1 MNMHPVVKRL
11 RDLFQRLRAGKS
23 RFHSIRAKLSISS
36 TLVIL
41 LLIVL
46 LEICVS
52 TVVTQLQ
59 YADAIQVNR
68 ELVDSMGTSF
78 DNIVNAFKRQ
88 INFVTYNSEFQEE
101 LQIVP
106 TDAASLSTHIND
118 LRSVMVLQVLA
129 MSEVEGA
136 YLYDT
141 DGELITFWQ
150 KHYRTGDPFIIL
162 SDMDS
167 SLFAENGKITSAI
180 QGARLTF
187 NRTIRDKSSLKC
199 IGYIS
204 FIYDQDALQKQI
216 NTFINTD
223 TRFVIVLN
231 EENEVIA
238 HNGKS
243 AETLQSAIEQS
254 LTIAPNESETLNV
267 TGIGKALVSN
277 YLCKS
282 ENWRII
288 CVVAREQLIRSQS
301 LTRQFILLLGILSI
315 AIAVGVQT
323 VTSRRIVKPIKKIV
337 DTVHRVEAGDYSTPA
352 DVETNDEIKYLADS
366 VNSMI
371 HKTDVLINQN
381 LRGEIRFRDAQLIA
395 LQAQINPHFLYNTL
409 ECINILAQMGRKEDV
424 RRVTLAFS
432 NMMKSLI
439 SSRKMVTIQEELD
452 YSKELIEIYQVLLG
466 DRLVCSFEVD
476 PEFASV
482 EIPRLMIQPI
492 IENAVLHGI
501 KPSQRKGHLNV
512 GVSLS
517 ERGIL
522 LFVSDDGCGIPADQ
536 VAAILSYYRN
546 PGEEN
551 KEEIGFGLRNVID
564 RIKLLYGDA
573 ASFSIQSSVNWG
585 TTVHITIPYGQE

>member
-1 MNMHPVVKRL
+1 MDRLPAKKL
-11 RDLFQRLRAGKS
+11 RDLFQRLKARRNG
-23 RFHSIRAKLSISS
+23 FHSIREKLSISS
-36 TLVIL
+36 TLIIL

-46 LEICVS
+46 LELCVS

-68 ELVDSMGTSF
+68 ELVDSMGISF
-78 DNIVNAFKRQ
+78 DNIIAAFKRQ
-88 INFVTYNSEFQEE
+88 INFVTYNSEFQKE
-101 LQIVP
+101 LQVVP
-106 TDAASLSTHIND
+106 TDAASLTAHIND

-141 DGELITFWQ
+141 SGELITFWQ
-150 KHYRTGDPFIIL
+150 KHYRSGDPFIIL
-162 SDMDS
+162 SSMDR
-167 SLFAENGKITSAI
+167 SLFTASGKITSAM
-180 QGARLTF
+180 QDKRLTF
-187 NRTIRDKSSLKC
+187 NRTIRDKSTLKQ

-231 EENEVIA
+231 EKNEVIA
-238 HNGKS
+238 HNSKS
-243 AETLQSAIEQS
+243 PETLQSAIKQS
-254 LTIAPNESETLNV
+254 LSIASNESETLSV
-267 TGIGKALVSN
+267 AGIGKALVSN
-277 YLCKS
+277 YHCKG

-301 LTRQFILLLGILSI
+301 LTRQFILLLGVLTI
-315 AIAVGVQT
+315 AIAIAVQT
-323 VTSRRIVKPIKKIV
+323 VTSRKIAKPIHQIV
-337 DTVHRVEAGDYSTPA
+337 DTVRRVEEGDYSTPA
-352 DVETNDEIKYLADS
+352 DVHTNDEIMYLADS

-371 HKTDVLINQN
+371 HKIDVLINQN
-381 LRGEIRFRDAQLIA
+381 LRGEIRFRDAQMIA

-409 ECINILAQMGRKEDV
+409 ECINSLAQLGRKEDV

-439 SSRKMVTIQEELD
+439 SSRKMVTIREEID

-466 DRLVCSFEVD
+466 DRLTCSFEVD
-476 PEFASV
+476 PEFANV

-501 KPSQRKGHLNV
+501 KPSQRKGHLSV

-517 ERGIL
+517 EHGIL
-522 LFVSDDGCGIPADQ
+522 FSVSDDGCGIPANH
-536 VAAILSYYRN
+536 VAAIQNYYAH
-546 PGEEN
+546 PGEEL
-551 KEEIGFGLRNVID
+551 EEEVGFGLRNVID

-573 ASFSIQSSVNWG
+573 ASFGIQSSLNWG
-585 TTVHITIPYGQE
+585 TIVHITIPYEQE